1 MAKISLS
8 SVKALFQT
16 GDRPTQADYVDL
28 IDTTSAQA
36 TDLGSAGNNEVT
48 DSVTVTGIENSTVFD
63 NFTASEWRSV
73 KYVVTLKKSTE
84 DKFFTT
90 ELTIIPAGT
99 DDNVSEYGT
108 IDNNGNIG
116 TISVSRAGGTVNL
129 TVVPVVGS
137 TPITLRYM
145 RTGLKA

>member
-1 MAKISLS
+1 MAKISIS

-16 GDRPTQADYVDL
+16 GDRPTQANYEDL
-28 IDTTSAQA
+28 IDTSAAQA
-36 TDLGSAGNNEVT
+36 TDLGTAGNNEVT
-48 DSVTVTGIENSTVFD
+48 ITGIENSTIFD

-73 KYVVTLKKSTE
+73 KYVVTLKKSTG

-90 ELTIIPAGT
+90 ELTIVPDAT
-99 DDNVSEYGT
+99 NDNVSEYGT
-108 IDNNGNIG
+108 VDNDGNIG
-116 TISVSRAGGTVNL
+116 TINVSRAGGTVNL
-129 TVVPVVGS
+129 TVVPVVGQ

>member
-28 IDTTSAQA
+28 IDTSAAQA
-36 TDLGSAGNNEVT
+36 TDLGTAGNNEVT
-48 DSVTVTGIENSTVFD
+48 ITGIDSSTIFD
-63 NFTASEWRSV
+63 NFYTTEWRSV
-73 KYVVTLKKSTE
+73 KYVVTLSKTGSNKYY
-84 DKFFTT
+84 TT
-90 ELTIIPAGT
+90 ELTIVPDST
-99 DDNVSEYGT
+99 NVNVSEYGT
-108 IDNNGNIG
+108 VDNDGNIG
-116 TISVSRAGGTVNL
+116 TVNVSMAGTTVSL
-129 TVVPVVGS
+129 TIVPVGGQ

>member
-16 GDRPTQADYVDL
+16 GDRPTEANYVDL
-28 IDTTSAQA
+28 IDTSAAQA
-36 TDLGSAGNNEVT
+36 TDLGTAGNNEVT
-48 DSVTVTGIENSTVFD
+48 ITGIENSTIFD

-73 KYVVTLKKSTE
+73 KYVVSLKKSTGNRYY
-84 DKFFTT
+84 TT
-90 ELTIIPAGT
+90 ELTIIPDNT
-99 DDNVSEYGT
+99 DVNVSEYGT
-108 IDNNGNIG
+108 VDNDGNIG
-116 TISVSRAGGTVNL
+116 TISVSRAGDTVSL
-129 TVVPVVGS
+129 TVVPVVGQ

>member
-16 GDRPTQADYVDL
+16 GDRPTQEDYVDL
-28 IDTTSAQA
+28 IDTASAQA

-48 DSVTVTGIENSTVFD
+48 ITGIENTTIFD
-63 NFTASEWRSV
+63 NFYTTEWRSV
-73 KYVVTLKKSTE
+73 KYVVSLSKTNGDRFS
-84 DKFFTT
+84 TT
-90 ELTIIPAGT
+90 ELTVVPDGT
-99 DDNVSEYGT
+99 NVNVSEYGT
-108 IDNNGNIG
+108 VDTNGNIG
-116 TISVSRAGGTVNL
+116 TVSVSMAGTTVSL
-129 TVVPVVGS
+129 TIVPVGGQ

>member
-8 SVKALFQT
+8 SVKAYFQT
-16 GDRPTQADYVDL
+16 GDRPTEEQYVDL
-28 IDTTSAQA
+28 IDTASAQA

-48 DSVTVTGIENSTVFD
+48 ITGIENSTVFD

-73 KYVVTLKKSTE
+73 KYVVSIKKSSG

-90 ELTIIPAGT
+90 ELTIVPDGT
-99 DDNVSEYGT
+99 NDNVSEYGT
-108 IDNNGNIG
+108 VDNDGNIG

-129 TVVPVVGS
+129 TVVPVVGQ

>member
-36 TDLGSAGNNEVT
+36 TDLGSAGNNEST
-48 DSVTVTGIENSTVFD
+48 ITGIENSTIFD

-73 KYVVTLKKSTE
+73 KYVVSLKKSTGNRYY
-84 DKFFTT
+84 TT
-90 ELTIIPAGT
+90 ELTIVPDNT
-99 DDNVSEYGT
+99 DVNVSEYGT
-108 IDNNGNIG
+108 VDNDGNIG
-116 TISVSRAGGTVNL
+116 TVSVSRAGDTVSL
-129 TVVPVVGS
+129 TVVPVVGQ

>member
-1 MAKISLS
+1 MAKISLA

-16 GDRPTQADYVDL
+16 GDRPTEADYVDL
-28 IDTTSAQA
+28 IDTAAAQA

-48 DSVTVTGIENSTVFD
+48 ITGIENSTIFD

-73 KYVVTLKKSTE
+73 KYVVSLKKSTG

-90 ELTIIPAGT
+90 ELTIVPDGT
-99 DDNVSEYGT
+99 NDNVSEYGT
-108 IDNNGNIG
+108 VDNDGNIG

-129 TVVPVVGS
+129 TEVPVVGQ

>member
-1 MAKISLS
+1 MAKISLAN
-8 SVKALFQT
+8 VKALFQT
-16 GDRPTQADYVDL
+16 GDRPTQEDYVDL
-28 IDTTSAQA
+28 IDTSAAQA
-36 TDLGSAGNNEVT
+36 TDLGTAGNNEVT
-48 DSVTVTGIENSTVFD
+48 ITGIENSTIFD

-129 TVVPVVGS
+129 TVLPVVGQ

>member
-48 DSVTVTGIENSTVFD
+48 ITGIENSTVFD

-73 KYVVTLKKSTE
+73 KYVVSLKKSSG

-90 ELTIIPAGT
+90 ELTIVPDGT
-99 DDNVSEYGT
+99 NDNVSEYGT
-108 IDNNGNIG
+108 VDNDGNIG

-129 TVVPVVGS
+129 TVIPVVGQ

>member
-16 GDRPTQADYVDL
+16 GDRPTQANYEDL
-28 IDTTSAQA
+28 IDTASAQA

-48 DSVTVTGIENSTVFD
+48 ITGIENSTIFD

-73 KYVVTLKKSTE
+73 KYVVSLSKTGANKYY
-84 DKFFTT
+84 TT
-90 ELTIIPAGT
+90 ELTIVPDST
-99 DDNVSEYGT
+99 NVNVSEYGT
-108 IDNNGNIG
+108 VDNDGNIG
-116 TISVSRAGGTVNL
+116 TVSVSMAGTTVSL
-129 TVVPVVGS
+129 TIVPVGGQ

>member
-48 DSVTVTGIENSTVFD
+48 ITGIENSTVFD

-73 KYVVTLKKSTE
+73 KYVVSLKKSTGNRYY
-84 DKFFTT
+84 TT
-90 ELTIIPAGT
+90 ELTIVPDNT
-99 DDNVSEYGT
+99 NVNVSEYGT
-108 IDNNGNIG
+108 VDNDGNIG
-116 TISVSRAGGTVNL
+116 TVSVSMAGTTVSL
-129 TVVPVVGS
+129 TIVPVGGQ

>member
-16 GDRPTQADYVDL
+16 GDRPTQEDYVDL
-28 IDTTSAQA
+28 IDTASAQA

-48 DSVTVTGIENSTVFD
+48 ITGIENSTIFD

-73 KYVVTLKKSTE
+73 KYVVTLKKSTG

-90 ELTIIPAGT
+90 ELTIVPDGT
-99 DDNVSEYGT
+99 NDNVSEYGT
-108 IDNNGNIG
+108 VDNNGNIG

-129 TVVPVVGS
+129 TVVPVVGQ

>member
-16 GDRPTQADYVDL
+16 GDRPTQENYEDL
-28 IDTTSAQA
+28 IDTSAAQA
-36 TDLGSAGNNEVT
+36 TDLGTAGNNEVT
-48 DSVTVTGIENSTVFD
+48 ITGIENSTIFD

-73 KYVVTLKKSTE
+73 KYVISIKHTAGGANKYY
-84 DKFFTT
+84 TT
-90 ELTIIPAGT
+90 ELTILPDGT
-99 DDNVSEYGT
+99 NDNVSEYGT
-108 IDNNGNIG
+108 IDNDGNIG
-116 TISVSRAGGTVNL
+116 TINVSRAGGTVNL

>member
-16 GDRPTQADYVDL
+16 GDRPTEADYVDL

-48 DSVTVTGIENSTVFD
+48 ITGIENSTVFD

-73 KYVVTLKKSTE
+73 KYVVSLKKSSG

-90 ELTIIPAGT
+90 ELTIVPDGT
-99 DDNVSEYGT
+99 NDNVSEYGT
-108 IDNNGNIG
+108 VDNDGNIG
-116 TISVSRAGGTVNL
+116 TVSVSMAGTTVSL
-129 TVVPVVGS
+129 SIVPVAGQ